1 MLTDFTSWFSSLDL
15 LLQIFWACAIA
26 SSLFFIVQFVLT
38 MMGIGDADVDV
49 DGMDSV
55 EALSAD
61 GGMSLFTVKNVIH
74 FFLGLGWSGVCF
86 WDLIPSRVLLIF
98 VSVLIGLLMV
108 AIFLFIFKKMLS
120 IESRG
125 SYDPKAAVGKV
136 CDVYLNIPE
145 ARSGKGKVQL
155 AIQGTVIEMDALTD
169 GERLKNQTK
178 VRILELLDNNTVL
191 VEKI

>member
-1 MLTDFTSWFSSLDL
+1 MFAEFTTWFSSLEL

-26 SSLFFIVQFVLT
+26 SSLFFIIQFVLT
-38 MMGIGDADVDV
+38 LIGMGDVDV
-49 DGMDSV
+49 DMDGMDSA

-74 FFLGLGWSGVCF
+74 FFLGLGWAGVCF
-86 WDLIPSRVLLIF
+86 WELIPSRALLIF

-108 AIFLFIFKKMLS
+108 VIFLFIFKKMMS

-125 SYDPKAAVGKV
+125 SYDPKGAVGKV

-155 AIQGTVIEMDALTD
+155 AIQGTIIEMDALTD

-178 VRILELLDNNTVL
+178 VRIIELLDNNTVL
-191 VEKI
+191 VEKV